1 LRRTLALQRK
11 LYFLALKPDTRPHA
25 SHHRPPLTPDD
36 AAVYRALRLAG
47 IAELPATFCTTHAA
61 ESSLPLA
68 QIAQRL
74 RATSHQ
80 IIFGV
85 FNKEELIAIA
95 GLRREPIAVVHDK
108 ASLWSVYVAPQARG
122 RGAGRQ
128 LVQAAITHACTIP
141 ELGRVRLAVA
151 QDNHA
156 ALSLYLNCGFAL
168 ADCPASD
175 GMLQMQLLLPRPAR
189 ASAGSN
195 VFMKINTLQIP
206 AK

>member
-1 LRRTLALQRK
+1 MPATTVR
-11 LYFLALKPDTRPHA
+11 
-25 SHHRPPLTPDD
+25 PLTPDD
-36 AAVYRALRLAG
+36 ASAYRALRLAG
-47 IAELPATFCTTHAA
+47 IAELPAAFSTTHAA
-61 ESSLPLA
+61 ESGLPLA

-74 RATSHQ
+74 RATFHQ

-85 FNKEELIAIA
+85 FNEKQLIAIA

-108 ASLWSVYVAPQARG
+108 ASLWGVYVAPQARG

-128 LVQAAITHACTIP
+128 LVQAAITHACAIP

-156 ALSLYLNCGFAL
+156 ALSLYLSCGFVL
-168 ADCPASD
+168 ADSCASD
-175 GMLQMQLLLPRPAR
+175 GMLQLQLLLPRPAR
-189 ASAGSN
+189 ASASASADSN

>member
-1 LRRTLALQRK
+1 MILAHMPAITVR
-11 LYFLALKPDTRPHA
+11 
-25 SHHRPPLTPDD
+25 PLTPDD
-36 AAVYRALRLAG
+36 ASAYRALRLAG
-47 IAELPATFCTTHAA
+47 IAELPAAFCTTHAA
-61 ESSLPLA
+61 ESGLPLA
-68 QIAQRL
+68 QIAERL
-74 RATSHQ
+74 HTTSHQ
-80 IIFGV
+80 IIFGA
-85 FNKEELIAIA
+85 FTKEQLIAMA

-108 ASLWSVYVAPQARG
+108 ASLWGVYVAPQARG

-128 LVQAAITHACTIP
+128 LVQAAIAHACAIP

-156 ALSLYLNCGFAL
+156 ALTLYLACGFTL
-168 ADCPASD
+168 EDRPASD

-189 ASAGSN
+189 ASAESN